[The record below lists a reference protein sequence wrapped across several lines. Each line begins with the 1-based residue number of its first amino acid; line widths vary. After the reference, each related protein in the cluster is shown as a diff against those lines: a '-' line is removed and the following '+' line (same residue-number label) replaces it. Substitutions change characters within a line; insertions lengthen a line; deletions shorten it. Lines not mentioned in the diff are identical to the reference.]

1 MAEFGFFLAVG
12 FVLVLKRPTH
22 PIGWLMSAIAL
33 LGAFFGT
40 ESWTAYQMVTR
51 GHADAL
57 GTFGAWGSAW
67 YWYPLLALLFV
78 YLPLLFPDGRLPSPR
93 WRWLAW
99 TIGACTSAIVA
110 VAVRFRRSLGIERQ
124 QLKWFVS
131 AAALLPLTLLG
142 DVVPR
147 FAWLSSIAFGLAIV
161 AMPVAIGVAVL
172 RYRLYEIDRIISRT
186 LTYALVTTLL
196 LGVYAAVSV
205 LPTTLFFLR
214 SDLLVAMATA
224 IWRI

>member
-1 MAEFGFFLAVG
+1 M
-12 FVLVLKRPTH
+12 
-22 PIGWLMSAIAL
+22 
-33 LGAFFGT
+33 
-40 ESWTAYQMVTR
+40 
-51 GHADAL
+51 
-57 GTFGAWGSAW
+57 
-67 YWYPLLALLFV
+67 
-78 YLPLLFPDGRLPSPR
+78 
-93 WRWLAW
+93 
-99 TIGACTSAIVA
+99 
-110 VAVRFRRSLGIERQ
+110 GIERQ
-124 QLKWFVS
+124 QLKLFVS